1 MLHVSAQPKHP
12 RQPSIH
18 LFRVPLAPVS
28 CSSSS
33 CLLFSQVW
41 FQAFPK
47 FPLRCPLRYIYSDV
61 TLPTKQTVCMY
72 TQKEQDSTFTHRGL
86 CGFVECHYSESSGCH
101 YSESSGFVEC
111 HYSEH
116 SGCSSFTHRGLC
128 GFVECHRLVVGCR
141 KKPVAADEVRRGRVC
156 EVCVCSITMR
166 RKSHS

>member
-61 TLPTKQTVCMY
+61 TLPTNQPSRQCVCILRKSRIVPSRTAAFVALLNAT
-72 TQKEQDSTFTHRGL
+72 TQKVQDATTQKVQALLNATTQNIQDVVASRTAA
-86 CGFVECHYSESSGCH
+86 FVA
-101 YSESSGFVEC
+101 
-111 HYSEH
+111 
-116 SGCSSFTHRGLC
+116 L
-128 GFVECHRLVVGCR
+128 LNAIALLL
-141 KKPVAADEVRRGRVC
+141 AAARSLSPLMRSAEAGSARC
-156 EVCVCSITMR
+156 ACVP
-166 RKSHS
+166 